1 MPKGAN
7 EILLVIDMQQK
18 YMNSYEP
25 SLLERVNLRIQKAV
39 ATDMPVVYVKNVGK
53 PENEDKYVL
62 AEGLDVVSEFVFAKR
77 WPSVF
82 SSEEFVQFL
91 EQLKV
96 DTINMIGVDGRCCVA
111 RSAIDAKKR
120 GYKVKLYLDSVAAT
134 NDKFFL
140 KELPE
145 MQKAGIEIVSYR
157 SIE

>member
-1 MPKGAN
+1 M

-39 ATDMPVVYVKNVGK
+39 ASDMPVVYVKNVGK

-77 WPSVF
+77 WPSAF
-82 SSEEFVQFL
+82 SSEEFVQFI
-91 EQLKV
+91 ERMNV
-96 DTINMIGVDGRCCVA
+96 DTINMVGVDGRCCVA
-111 RSAIDAKKR
+111 RSVLDAKKK
-120 GYKVKLYLDSVAAT
+120 GYEVRLYLDAVAAT
-134 NDKFFL
+134 NDNFYI

-145 MQKAGIEIVSYR
+145 MQEAGIVIVSD
-157 SIE
+157 